1 MKKFK
6 VLIIFL
12 VFILGF
18 FAYQMKFKSK
28 HSYVVEDGIPYFKEE
43 NDVLK
48 IYPQIVVDDDS
59 VDNATIYNVI
69 DKEAKSKK

>member
-6 VLIIFL
+6 ILIIFL

-18 FAYQMKFKSK
+18 FTYQMKIKSK
-28 HSYVVEDGIPYFKEE
+28 HSYIIENSIPYFKEE

-48 IYPQIVVDDDS
+48 IYPQIVFDDDS

-69 DKEAKSKK
+69 DK

>member
-1 MKKFK
+1 MKKIK
-6 VLIIFL
+6 ILIIFL
-12 VFILGF
+12 VFVLGF

-28 HSYVVEDGIPYFKEE
+28 KSYIVEDGIPFFKEE

-48 IYPQIVVDDDS
+48 IYPKTVVDEDS
-59 VDNATIYNVI
+59 IENVTIYNVI

>member
-1 MKKFK
+1 MKKLK

-18 FAYQMKFKSK
+18 FTYHMKFKSK
-28 HSYVVEDGIPYFKEE
+28 YSYVIEVGIPYFKEE

-69 DKEAKSKK
+69 DKEAKSKR